1 MPLTHD
7 NPIAVKKT
15 ILHPVLALAG
25 CFAAFN
31 GTSTLHAQTTNIW
44 NFNFSGSIVQWTVPQ
59 TTMYSITAYGAA
71 GGTGRRGI
79 FGGLG
84 AVVSG
89 SFQLNA
95 GEVLSLLAGGQGTGG
110 SGYGAGGGGGSF
122 VVLGANNT
130 PLAVAGGGGGAG
142 YNVNGDTE
150 ALSNATTN
158 TTGNNAPLYE
168 ANKQGSG
175 GTDGNGGTIGSDSD
189 EDGGGGGGGFYTDG
203 GTHLVT
209 GLIDKGQVNVAG
221 GSSYLSGG
229 AGGSGGI
236 SGGAAGGFGGGG
248 QAGLASFNDG
258 GGGGGGGWSG
268 GGGGAGNKNSWGGGG
283 GGSYLAAFA
292 SNGMMSVG
300 NTSNG
305 LVTITQLIMD
315 LLVGN
320 NASNQ
325 SVSFTGETNIYPT
338 LYQNILV
345 GVNTGDSNNNLTVE
359 NAGTLLEALTNV
371 VVGYGGS
378 GNSMMVSNGGK
389 VLTGVGTNSGSA
401 IGGVI
406 GYDTNSFGNSVL
418 VTGSGSTW
426 SNSGNL
432 TVGYDGSGNS
442 LVISNGGNL
451 TNGQHSYGG
460 VIGLNSGA
468 TNNSVLVT
476 GNGSAWHNGGDLFV
490 GESGAANSL
499 VITNGGTLI
508 NGQVSYGGVIGLNT
522 SASNN
527 NVLVVGTGSSW
538 SNRGNLTIGWNG
550 ANNSMA
556 VMSGGQVVSSQGIV
570 GDVSS
575 NNSAVVTGSGSTWSN
590 SGDLII
596 GASGL
601 SNTMVISNGATVANG
616 QVNYGGVIGLNAGA
630 NNNSALVTGNGS
642 AWNNGGNL
650 TVGYDGSGNSL
661 VIEAGASVTTAGYNA
676 PGGVPVGGILGYNA
690 GSSGNSVL
698 VTGSGSGWSISG
710 ASLTV
715 GNGGSGN
722 SLVVSNGGQVSA
734 EYSNIG
740 RNAGSSNN
748 SVLVTGSSSMLSN
761 TENVVIGNSGS
772 GNSLVIS
779 DGGRVSSI
787 SAYIGANAGSS
798 NNSVLVTG
806 SGSSLSNRSFYGTII
821 GDAGEGTLTVA
832 NGGVAASTEPQGITV
847 ASQAGSVGTLN
858 IGRFGTNDAAGTVST
873 PKIGFGAG
881 TGTINFNQSNTV
893 TLSTV
898 ISGNGSVNQL
908 GSGTTTLTGNNIS
921 YTGTTTVSAGTLLA
935 NGSYALGTSTVTV
948 TNTGV
953 LGGNGTIGGAT
964 TIASG
969 AMLAAGSGGVGS
981 LTFTRGLT
989 LEAGSTTMFRIE
1001 GTNNFTSI
1009 NVVAS
1014 TLNYGGQLV
1023 FNVDAYIPAAGDA
1036 FTVFDMIGGAS
1047 ETGNFSSVEV
1057 GGSDLSNLNGLWSG
1071 INDGVTYQFDDT
1083 SGKLTVQA
1091 IPEPSTYALLGLG
1104 VVALGACVLRRRR
1117 RV

>member
-1 MPLTHD
+1 
-7 NPIAVKKT
+7 
-15 ILHPVLALAG
+15 
-25 CFAAFN
+25 
-31 GTSTLHAQTTNIW
+31 
-44 NFNFSGSIVQWTVPQ
+44 
-59 TTMYSITAYGAA
+59 
-71 GGTGRRGI
+71 
-79 FGGLG
+79 
-84 AVVSG
+84 
-89 SFQLNA
+89 
-95 GEVLSLLAGGQGTGG
+95 
-110 SGYGAGGGGGSF
+110 
-122 VVLGANNT
+122 
-130 PLAVAGGGGGAG
+130 
-142 YNVNGDTE
+142 
-150 ALSNATTN
+150 
-158 TTGNNAPLYE
+158 
-168 ANKQGSG
+168 
-175 GTDGNGGTIGSDSD
+175 
-189 EDGGGGGGGFYTDG
+189 
-203 GTHLVT
+203 
-209 GLIDKGQVNVAG
+209 
-221 GSSYLSGG
+221 
-229 AGGSGGI
+229 
-236 SGGAAGGFGGGG
+236 
-248 QAGLASFNDG
+248 
-258 GGGGGGGWSG
+258 
-268 GGGGAGNKNSWGGGG
+268 
-283 GGSYLAAFA
+283 
-292 SNGMMSVG
+292 MMSVG

-305 LVTITQLIMD
+305 LVTITQLIID
-315 LLVGN
+315 LFVGN

-426 SNSGNL
+426 SNTGNL
-432 TVGYDGSGNS
+432 TVGYNGSGNS

-468 TNNSVLVT
+468 INNSVLVT

-806 SGSSLSNRSFYGTII
+806 SGSSLSNSSFSGTII
-821 GDAGEGTLTVA
+821 GSAGEGTLTVA
-832 NGGVAASTEPQGITV
+832 NGGVAASTQPQGITV

-858 IGRFGTNDAAGTVST
+858 IGGFGTNDVAGTINAPAIT
-873 PKIGFGAG
+873 FGAG
-881 TGTINFNQSNTV
+881 TGTINFNQSDT
-893 TLSTV
+893 TTPSTV
-898 ISGNGSVNQL
+898 ISGHGSVNQL
-908 GSGTTTLTGNNIS
+908 GSGTTILTGN
-921 YTGTTTVSAGTLLA
+921 YTPGGNTYSGTTTVSAGTLLA
-935 NGSYALGTSTVTV
+935 SSASGSSAIGSSTLMVN
-948 TNTGV
+948 NTGTF
-953 LGGNGTIGGAT
+953 GGKGVVQGAA

-969 AMLAAGSGGVGS
+969 GTLAVGLDGVGS
-981 LTFTRGLT
+981 LSFNGGLT
-989 LEAGSTTMFRIE
+989 LEAGSTTIFQVHA
-1001 GTNNFTSI
+1001 TDDFTS
-1009 NVVAS
+1009 VYLSGGRV
-1014 TLNYGGQLV
+1014 TYGGALV
-1023 FNVDAYIPAAGDA
+1023 FSLVDFTPVAGDE
-1036 FTVFDMIGGAS
+1036 FEVFNLIGAAES
-1047 ETGNFSSVEV
+1047 GNFSSVEV

-1071 INDGVTYQFDDT
+1071 MNAGVTYQFNVT
-1083 SGKLTVQA
+1083 TGILAVQT
-1091 IPEPSTYALLGLG
+1091 IPEPSTYALLAIALAGLG
-1104 VVALGACVLRRRR
+1104 AHILRRRR
-1117 RV
+1117 LS